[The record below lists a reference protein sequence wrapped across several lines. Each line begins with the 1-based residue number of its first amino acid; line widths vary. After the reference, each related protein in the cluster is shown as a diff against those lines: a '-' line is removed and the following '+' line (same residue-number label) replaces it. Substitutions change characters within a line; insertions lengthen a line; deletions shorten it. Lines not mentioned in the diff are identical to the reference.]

1 MAMVFLEAIGPEG
14 ERLAMAAGEA
24 VDEVA
29 VGWDEELGSA
39 TFDSDAYDPDVVLS
53 EADVRE
59 KVFAAL
65 DAIDTDWRRHLREA
79 E

>member
-1 MAMVFLEAIGPEG
+1 MAMIFMESIGPEG
-14 ERLAMAAGEA
+14 ERLAMAAGEN
-24 VDEVA
+24 VEEVA
-29 VGWDEELGSA
+29 VGWDEEFSSA

-53 EADVRE
+53 EDEVRQ

-65 DAIDTDWRRHLREA
+65 DALDSDWRRHLREA